1 MLLFQTNP
9 NNMTL
14 KTTGCFVSLCARS
27 YFRPSLELNRL
38 EQLHK
43 KRPMASKSLALPTA
57 TGESSGKS
65 QSRAPK
71 PTTKPPALSP
81 RKTSIIELSPT
92 GRSQKTTSSPPN
104 IDSAKLS
111 KQGASESLIE
121 VSAVPTVEA
130 QPTPPSIQ
138 TSSSAADLIGLHVG
152 PSLLP
157 PGPALGT
164 SASSPSVGASCDSAA
179 DGQSRPTKES
189 ILALYAKSPPMLGAV
204 CPPVKRLADTGSPS
218 FGVPSPANP
227 QRQPQQSNLNWFS
240 TGSSTPTAVP
250 ASDDLSFSSLQ
261 AAGPVPGQTFA
272 TNWGSTTSPNVS
284 DSLAAPMRWP
294 AVSGQPQQ
302 QPATAAAAAATFFGH
317 NPSQPAAAA
326 NCGLQRTAWAAP
338 QDYLAQD
345 AQGNLSCYPN
355 AFLGKGLL
363 LFVHYDDRTVWWIVR
378 VPSAYYIIRF
388 KTNWLECK
396 FKAASASNQGSDAK
410 ETEDEE
416 TISVPPLSSDVY
428 LFGPALS
435 SNPRPLLWA
444 GV

>member
-1 MLLFQTNP
+1 MSHYIAPRWASWNIGVLLCIRCAGIHRGLGVHISKVKSINLDSWEPHQIAMLREIGNRRGREIYEANLP
-9 NNMTL
+9 E
-14 KTTGCFVSLCARS
+14 
-27 YFRPSLELNRL
+27 YFRRPQTDFALEQFIRAKYEQKRYIASDFIPPTPNADAVKKELNRL

-302 QPATAAAAAATFFGH
+302 QPATAAAATFFGH

-338 QDYLAQD
+338 QDYLAQIQNQL
-345 AQGNLSCYPN
+345 AGMQVQSS
-355 AFLGKGLL
+355 
-363 LFVHYDDRTVWWIVR
+363 VR
-378 VPSAYYIIRF
+378 
-388 KTNWLECK
+388 E
-396 FKAASASNQGSDAK
+396 
-410 ETEDEE
+410 
-416 TISVPPLSSDVY
+416 
-428 LFGPALS
+428 
-435 SNPRPLLWA
+435 
-444 GV
+444 